1 LESDIP
7 KPPPKRFHLAIN
19 TSPVQSKVR
28 PKPLTFETEVQT
40 DKYIDIPQKV
50 LPWPEQKGIS
60 VSTQIEDGDLFSF
73 DREVEPL
80 LNVLL
85 SKTLEQARMEVLE
98 EEEIK
103 ELKRLQRHY
112 EEIRNRELSEVEA
125 LEDAENRRKQEIVF
139 IIYLVE

>member
-1 LESDIP
+1 
-7 KPPPKRFHLAIN
+7 
-19 TSPVQSKVR
+19 
-28 PKPLTFETEVQT
+28 LTFETEVQT

-98 EEEIK
+98 EEEIR
-103 ELKRLQRHY
+103 ELKRMQRHY

-125 LEDAENRRKQEIVF
+125 LEDAENRKKQEIVF
-139 IIYLVE
+139 IVNLV